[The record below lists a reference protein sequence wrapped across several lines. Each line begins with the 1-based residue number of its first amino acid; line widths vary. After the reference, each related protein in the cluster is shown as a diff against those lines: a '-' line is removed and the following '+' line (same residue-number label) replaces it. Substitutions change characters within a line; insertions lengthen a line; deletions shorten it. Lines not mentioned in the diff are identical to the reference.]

1 MRMNPLPV
9 PHNLAHWTWQQ
20 PDGCGLDVSWCR
32 QGQDNSASP
41 AVVLVHGF
49 GASSGHWRH
58 TMPSLAER
66 TPTFALDLIG
76 FGGSSQPRAVL
87 PSDPDADL
95 QAPSN
100 EALVYRFDLW
110 AE

>member
-1 MRMNPLPV
+1 MNPLPV
-9 PHNLAHWTWQQ
+9 PPDSAHWTWQQ
-20 PDGCGLDVSWCR
+20 PDGCDLDVAWCR

-58 TMPSLAER
+58 TMTSLAER

-87 PSDPDADL
+87 PSDPDAYLPARSD
-95 QAPSN
+95 Q
-100 EALVYRFDLW
+100 ALV
-110 AE
+110 